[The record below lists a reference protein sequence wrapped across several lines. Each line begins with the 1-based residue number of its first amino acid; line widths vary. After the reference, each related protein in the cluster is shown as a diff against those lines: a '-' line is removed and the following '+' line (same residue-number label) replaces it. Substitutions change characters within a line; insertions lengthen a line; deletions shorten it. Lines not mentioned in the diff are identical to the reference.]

1 MLASLGKL
9 VQKTQTCKNNYNP
22 SFGETFEFKQHRPGE
37 EVLLR
42 VMDWHR
48 MSKDTLVGAA
58 RLNLDSCVD
67 ARHTHTHT
75 HTHLDSFV
83 ETNLTLKLPLL
94 NANGSPIKGHNDQAT
109 VLILRVMHVKA
120 LDVRG
125 EKGVVSGEA
134 RSAADPAHDAADDA
148 AHAAGAHDTREGIKT
163 SPAGEGERSVP
174 SLFAAQHA
182 PPPGSASVRQLSAT
196 FECSNKS
203 ISAQNTPTSSAGDR
217 SRFLEEGA
225 ERGGVGGGGGGGGDS
240 KPVSLQ
246 TQTQTQTQT
255 HTQTQTQTQTRPSS
269 NKEARTF

>member
-22 SFGETFEFKQHRPGE
+22 SFGETFEFTQHRSGE

-67 ARHTHTHT
+67 TRHTHTHT
-75 HTHLDSFV
+75 HTHLDSCV
-83 ETNLTLKLPLL
+83 DTNLTLKLPLF

-109 VLILRVMHVKA
+109 VLILRVTLVKA

-125 EKGVVSGEA
+125 ENGVVSGEA
-134 RSAADPAHDAADDA
+134 RRAADDA
-148 AHAAGAHDTREGIKT
+148 AHDAAHTAAAHDTREGFKS
-163 SPAGEGERSVP
+163 SPGGEGERSVP

-196 FECSNKS
+196 FECSTKS
-203 ISAQNTPTSSAGDR
+203 ISAQNTPTPSTGER
-217 SRFLEEGA
+217 PRLLEEGG
-225 ERGGVGGGGGGGGDS
+225 ERGGGGGGGGDT
-240 KPVSLQ
+240 PGTLQ
-246 TQTQTQTQT
+246 TQTQTQTQA
-255 HTQTQTQTQTRPSS
+255 QTQTRPSS